1 MRHPETTGYAV
12 TIERK
17 IHFFRCPGNTVAFE
31 TVISNGTLYQLDKHG
46 MCPLCGTP
54 VAEHASFTL
63 RAKSDGFHVDAD
75 AA

>member
-1 MRHPETTGYAV
+1 M
-12 TIERK
+12 
-17 IHFFRCPGNTVAFE
+17 AFE

-63 RAKSDGFHVDAD
+63 RAHTDEAQIDAD

>member
-1 MRHPETTGYAV
+1 M
-12 TIERK
+12 IERE
-17 IHFFRCPGNTVAFE
+17 IHFYRCPGKAVAFE

-54 VAEHASFTL
+54 VAEHTSFTL
-63 RAKSDGFHVDAD
+63 RAKSDGPQVDAD

>member
-1 MRHPETTGYAV
+1 MRHSETKGYEV
-12 TIERK
+12 TIERE
-17 IHFFRCPGNTVAFE
+17 IHFFRCPGSTVAFE

-63 RAKSDGFHVDAD
+63 RAQSDDSQVDAD